1 MTINTQYRKGIIL
14 AGGSGSRLYPMTKII
29 SKQLLPVY
37 DKPMIYYPLCT
48 LMLSGIKDI
57 LLITTVDDKEKFV
70 SLLGDGSSW
79 GINIS
84 YEIQV
89 RPNGLAE
96 AFIIGKNFIGN
107 SLSALIL
114 GDNIF
119 HGHDL
124 FSLLHNANQRVD
136 GATVFA
142 SHVSDPERY
151 GIVDF
156 DKNFK
161 ALSLEEKPKHPK
173 SNFAVTGLYFY
184 DNDVLSIAQ
193 DVKPSQR
200 GELEITDINN
210 IYLRKNKLNIE
221 VMKRGLTWLDTGTP
235 ESLLQA
241 SQLINTLEA
250 RQGLKVG
257 CPEEIS
263 FRNGWINHDDITK
276 LLNKMPTNAYK
287 SYISDILNEI

>member
-1 MTINTQYRKGIIL
+1 L
-14 AGGSGSRLYPMTKII
+14 AGGSGSRLYPMSKII

-48 LMLSGIKDI
+48 LMLSGIRDI
-57 LLITTVDDKEKFV
+57 LLITTIEDREKFV

-84 YEIQV
+84 YEIQI

-124 FSLLHNANQRVD
+124 FSLLNSASQRID

-142 SHVSDPERY
+142 YHVSDPERY
-151 GIVDF
+151 GIINF

-161 ALSLEEKPKHPK
+161 ALTLEEKPKHPK

-184 DNDVLSIAQ
+184 DNDVVTIAQ
-193 DVKPSQR
+193 DVKPSKR

-210 IYLRKNKLNIE
+210 IYLKKNKLNIE
-221 VMKRGLTWLDTGTP
+221 VMKRGFTWLDTGTP

-241 SQLINTLEA
+241 SQFINTLES

-257 CPEEIS
+257 CPEEVA
-263 FRNGWINHDDITK
+263 FRNGWINDEVISK
-276 LLNKMPTNAYK
+276 LLSKMPNNDYK
-287 SYISDILNEI
+287 SYIFGLIN

>member
-1 MTINTQYRKGIIL
+1 MIFNTHSRKGIIL
-14 AGGSGSRLYPMTKII
+14 AGGSGSRLYPMSKII

-48 LMLSGIKDI
+48 LMLSGIRDI
-57 LLITTVDDKEKFV
+57 LLITTIEDREKFV

-84 YEIQV
+84 YEIQI

-124 FSLLHNANQRVD
+124 FSLLNSASQRID

-142 SHVSDPERY
+142 YHVSDPERY
-151 GIVDF
+151 GIINF

-161 ALSLEEKPKHPK
+161 ALTLEEKPKHPK

-184 DNDVLSIAQ
+184 DNDVVTIAQ
-193 DVKPSQR
+193 DVKPSKR

-210 IYLRKNKLNIE
+210 IYLKKNKLNIE
-221 VMKRGLTWLDTGTP
+221 VMKRGFTWLDTGTP

-241 SQLINTLEA
+241 SQFINTLES

-257 CPEEIS
+257 CPEEVA
-263 FRNGWINHDDITK
+263 FRNGWINDEVISK
-276 LLNKMPTNAYK
+276 LLSKMPNNDYK
-287 SYISDILNEI
+287 SYIFGLIN